1 MSSDRSF
8 LPSLYRGYK
17 GEKEREREREK
28 ECDIRMRLQALT
40 APPICHN

>member
-17 GEKEREREREK
+17 GEKEREREK